1 MAMTRSPSGG
11 PKTVLSSDDKG
22 AFTRDPDAMSA
33 QAIPIDSAQAI
44 PIDADPIAALKR
56 ASSMRDDTRVRK
68 IIFIAAVLAAGAA
81 AVVVAPGIAQ
91 KFGDALVRAVHA
103 DPGWVIGG
111 IAFELVSFAGYIA
124 LFWHVASRATPRI
137 GLRASGEIALASTAA
152 TRLLPTAGAGGAA
165 LTFWSLRRAGQDN
178 GTATRTLL
186 SFLVVLYSVFLGALA
201 VAGVLLA
208 THATAGDVPF
218 ELAAAPAG
226 AALLGI
232 ALALV
237 FALRHDAS
245 AAPSGRLAV
254 ARHALGGAVRDPL
267 SIVRRPDARLAGAVA
282 WWGFDLLVL
291 WATFNA
297 FGAPPAATVLVL
309 GYFLGQVA
317 NTVPLPGAASGGM
330 VGAFLALGMPA
341 EVVLPAV
348 LAYRAIA
355 IWTPVPAG
363 AVAMTGL
370 RRRVRAW
377 AEEDGVVVEE
387 EEPSNVIA
395 LPLGEHRPTGSH
407 PLPPLLP
414 LAA

>member
-1 MAMTRSPSGG
+1 MP
-11 PKTVLSSDDKG
+11 
-22 AFTRDPDAMSA
+22 A
-33 QAIPIDSAQAI
+33 QAITLDVAAT
-44 PIDADPIAALKR
+44 DPIAALKR
-56 ASSMRDDTRVRK
+56 AGSMRHNSRVRK
-68 IIFIAAVLAAGAA
+68 IVIAAGMLAA
-81 AVVVAPGIAQ
+81 AVAVAIVAPGVVE
-91 KFGDALVRAVHA
+91 KFGDAFVRALHA

-111 IAFELVSFAGYIA
+111 VGLELASFAGYIA
-124 LFWHVASRATPRI
+124 LFWYVANRATPRI

-186 SFLVVLYSVFLGALA
+186 SFLVVLYSVFLGSIL
-201 VAGVLLA
+201 VAGTLLA
-208 THATAGDVPF
+208 TGAVASDVPF
-218 ELAAAPAG
+218 ELSAVPAAA
-226 AALLGI
+226 AAVGI

-237 FALRHDAS
+237 FALRHDAGFEP
-245 AAPSGRLAV
+245 AGRLSTAS
-254 ARHALGGAVRDPL
+254 HALGGAVRDAL
-267 SIVRRPDARLAGAVA
+267 SIVRRPDPRLAGAVA
-282 WWGFDLLVL
+282 WWAFDLLVL

-297 FGAPPAATVLVL
+297 FGEPPAATVLVL

-363 AVAMTGL
+363 AAALAGL
-370 RRRVRAW
+370 RRRVRVW
-377 AEEDGVVVEE
+377 AVEDGIAGDEVAAEADAGDATVVPMPARMPV
-387 EEPSNVIA
+387 PSYS
-395 LPLGEHRPTGSH
+395 RM
-407 PLPPLLP
+407 P

>member
-1 MAMTRSPSGG
+1 MSGQA
-11 PKTVLSSDDKG
+11 LSLDVS
-22 AFTRDPDAMSA
+22 TS
-33 QAIPIDSAQAI
+33 
-44 PIDADPIAALKR
+44 DPIAALKR
-56 ASSMRDDTRVRK
+56 AGSVRHNTH
-68 IIFIAAVLAAGAA
+68 IRRFLIVAGLA
-81 AVVVAPGIAQ
+81 AVVAAAALFAPKVIHT
-91 KFGDALVRAVHA
+91 FGDALVRALHA
-103 DPGWVIGG
+103 DPAWVVAG
-111 IAFELVSFAGYIA
+111 ITLELASFGGYIA
-124 LFWHVASRATPRI
+124 LFWHVAGRKTPRV
-137 GLRASGEIALASTAA
+137 GLRASAEISLAGTAA

-186 SFLVVLYSVFLGALA
+186 SFLVVLYSVFLGSIAI
-201 VAGVLLA
+201 AGTLLA
-208 THATAGDVPF
+208 TGAVASDVPF
-218 ELAAAPAG
+218 ELSAVPAAAATI
-226 AALLGI
+226 AI

-237 FALRHDAS
+237 FALRNRGAT
-245 AAPSGRLAV
+245 AEPSGRLGV
-254 ARHALGGAVRDPL
+254 ASHALGGAVRAAL
-267 SIVRRPDARLAGAVA
+267 GIVRRPDARLLGAPA

-363 AVAMTGL
+363 ALALTGL
-370 RRRVRAW
+370 RRRVRVW
-377 AEEDGVVVEE
+377 AGEDGLETSEE
-387 EEPSNVIA
+387 ATVI
-395 LPLGEHRPTGSH
+395 
-407 PLPPLLP
+407 PLPTRRPAPAFEATP

>member
-1 MAMTRSPSGG
+1 MP
-11 PKTVLSSDDKG
+11 
-22 AFTRDPDAMSA
+22 A
-33 QAIPIDSAQAI
+33 QAIALDVSAT
-44 PIDADPIAALKR
+44 DPIAALKR
-56 ASSMRDDTRVRK
+56 AGGMRHNTRVRK
-68 IIFIAAVLAAGAA
+68 IAFVAAVLAIGI
-81 AVVVAPGIAQ
+81 AVATVAPGVID
-91 KFGDALVRAVHA
+91 KFGDALVRALHA
-103 DPGWVIGG
+103 DPGWVVGG
-111 IAFELVSFAGYIA
+111 VGFELASFMGYIA
-124 LFWHVASRATPRI
+124 LFWYVANRATPRI

-186 SFLVVLYSVFLGALA
+186 SFLVVLYSVFLGSIL
-201 VAGVLLA
+201 VAGTLLA
-208 THATAGDVPF
+208 TGLVSSDVPV
-218 ELAAAPAG
+218 ELSAIPAAG
-226 AALLGI
+226 AAVAI

-237 FALRHDAS
+237 LALRHDRDAS
-245 AAPSGRLAV
+245 PVGRLAV
-254 ARHALGGAVRDPL
+254 ASHALGGAVRDAL

-282 WWGFDLLVL
+282 WWGFDLFVL

-363 AVAMTGL
+363 AAALAGL
-370 RRRVRAW
+370 RRRVRVW
-377 AEEDGVVVEE
+377 AEEDGVSEAEVDEAT
-387 EEPSNVIA
+387 VI
-395 LPLGEHRPTGSH
+395 PMPTRMPVPNHGAM
-407 PLPPLLP
+407 P